1 MPAVPHVVLDDL
13 ARSTPELQFRLRRHF
28 PTTCSG
34 HIEDAVQHAL
44 VVACTNPDPILE
56 RWSAGGVDAALK
68 LLTTIAWRFL
78 RGHWRRAETRAAA
91 AGVFADDSA
100 TPLPTPENHAAGLQ
114 TAQLV
119 DGLIIE
125 ASERFGGSNAPALA
139 EALQARL
146 YEGGSDAGVARAF
159 AVRREYINRARR
171 WIGAQLQDLGLG

>member
-1 MPAVPHVVLDDL
+1 VDGPPCQKDGLFATNCAKAKENRCWPLARCVLFRQQEVPMPAVPHVVLDDL

-125 ASERFGGSNAPALA
+125 
-139 EALQARL
+139 
-146 YEGGSDAGVARAF
+146 
-159 AVRREYINRARR
+159 
-171 WIGAQLQDLGLG
+171 